1 MPQWYSNRY
10 NFTFMQQISKTDII
24 NSLII
29 ENSYQSYLEIG
40 LDRAN
45 NFRAIDIAHKESVD
59 PAEGQYKHAK
69 PSHRMT
75 SDDFFAQ
82 VDSNQEW
89 DIIFIDG
96 LHHADQVYRDI
107 ENALM
112 HLKSGGCVVCH
123 DLSPTSYEMQLVPRQ
138 TSTWTGDCWKAWV
151 QVRSERNDL
160 NMIAYDTD
168 HGVGVITMSEGV
180 GNRLDRKGLE
190 IEYEPFSKNKTEWLN
205 LIPLNEVSRYFPGA
219 YLAKRYR
226 RRKPSVLPIIVASLA
241 IVLVLLQLIS
251 VPNLWLSSIAALVAA
266 LTLIALYWQEQ
277 KRYQREN
284 FIDHA

>member
-1 MPQWYSNRY
+1 
-10 NFTFMQQISKTDII
+10 MQEISKTDII

-29 ENSYQSYLEIG
+29 KNSYQSYLEIG

-75 SDDFFAQ
+75 SDAFFAQ
-82 VDSNQEW
+82 SESSEKW

-107 ENALM
+107 QNALM
-112 HLKSGGCVVCH
+112 HLKAGGSVVCH

-151 QVRSERNDL
+151 QTRSERSDL
-160 NMIAYDTD
+160 NMIAFDTD
-168 HGVGVITMSEGV
+168 HGVGVITMSEGQ
-180 GNRLDRKGLE
+180 GNQLDCKGLE

-205 LIPLNEVSRYFPGA
+205 LIQLGEVSRYFPGA

-226 RRKPSVLPIIVASLA
+226 RRKASLLPLIVGSLA
-241 IVLVLLQLIS
+241 IVIVLLQLIS
-251 VPNLWLSSIAALVAA
+251 APNLLLSSIAALAAA
-266 LTLIALYWQEQ
+266 LTLIALYAQEQ
-277 KRYQREN
+277 KRYKKEN
-284 FIDHA
+284 FIDY

>member
-1 MPQWYSNRY
+1 
-10 NFTFMQQISKTDII
+10 MQQISKTDII

-29 ENSYQSYLEIG
+29 ENSYESYLEIG

-69 PSHRMT
+69 PTHRLT
-75 SDDFFAQ
+75 SDEFFDQ
-82 VDSNQEW
+82 VDSNLKW

-107 ENALM
+107 QNALN
-112 HLKSGGCVVCH
+112 HLKQGGSVVCH

-151 QVRSERNDL
+151 RVRSERKDL
-160 NMIAYDTD
+160 FMIAYDTD
-168 HGVGVITMSEGV
+168 HGTGVITKSD
-180 GNRLDRKGLE
+180 NAANPLDLKGSE
-190 IEYEPFSKNKTEWLN
+190 IEYEPFSKNKIEWLN
-205 LIPLNEVSRYFPGA
+205 LIPLVEVPQHFPGA

-226 RRKPSVLPIIVASLA
+226 RRKPSKWPLVIGSLGLIVAIIQFITQSQSYVYGMLL
-241 IVLVLLQLIS
+241 IVL
-251 VPNLWLSSIAALVAA
+251 ALA
-266 LTLIALYWQEQ
+266 LIALFCQEQ
-277 KRYQREN
+277 KRFKQEN
-284 FIDHA
+284 FIDH